1 MLFSEVSQVFSQLE
15 SLASRNAMT
24 ELLSTW
30 LARLD
35 ESEIAMAVN
44 LSLGQLAPPYER
56 IEFNL
61 AEKMVVRAIGE
72 AFEIEPSLVWSH
84 YKKIGDL
91 GEVASKIK
99 DQKSKIKVAVQGS
112 KLSIT
117 KVYEQL
123 ATLATDSGSGSQER
137 KVASLARLLAQVD
150 ALGAKYIARIVI
162 GRLRLGFSDMTV
174 LDALSVML
182 GGNKLARKELELAY
196 QVFPNVGEIARL
208 AKRFEVSEITQKV
221 QVSLGVPVV
230 PALAQRLKTAKEM
243 IDKMGTVM
251 VEPKYDGTRVQIH
264 VQLRPEFWVK
274 SFTRN
279 LDESTPMFPEL
290 EKVGAQLSAS
300 SVILDTEAVGK
311 HPQTGKLLPF
321 QMTITRKRKHGVAQA
336 AHDVPLVF
344 FTYDILYLDGE
355 PLVHLPLAKR
365 REILES
371 IIKPGKVLQLD
382 PILITSDPQEVK
394 TFHVQQLA
402 AGFEGAMVKK
412 IDSPYQPGRRDW
424 SWVKFK
430 EIEEAQGKLA
440 DTVDAVVMGFY
451 MGKGKRTQFGIGA
464 FLVGVR
470 DDANAGIFKTI
481 AKIGT
486 GLTDEQWRE
495 LKRRLEPVV
504 SLAKPVVYEVGKGL
518 EPDVWVD
525 PQIVVEIAADEIT
538 KSPMHSAGVALRFP
552 RLIAFRDD
560 KSPEQTTTI
569 TEIHAIKSASH

>member
-1 MLFSEVSQVFSQLE
+1 MTEVLATWLSQL
-15 SLASRNAMT
+15 
-24 ELLSTW
+24 
-30 LARLD
+30 D
-35 ESEIAMAVN
+35 EADIALAVN
-44 LSLGQLAPPYER
+44 LSLGQLAPHYER

-61 AEKMVVRAIGE
+61 AEKMVVRALAE
-72 AFEIEPSLVWSH
+72 AFNVEVSQIWSAF
-84 YKKIGDL
+84 KTSGDL
-91 GEVASKIK
+91 GEVALALK
-99 DQKSKIKVAVQGS
+99 QKQNTGVASSTLRQ
-112 KLSIT
+112 
-117 KVYEQL
+117 VYEQL
-123 ATLATDSGSGSQER
+123 KSLATDSGTGSQER
-137 KVASLARLLAQVD
+137 KVASLAQLFNQVD
-150 ALGAKYIARIVI
+150 ALGAKYIARIVA

-208 AKRFEVSEITQKV
+208 AKQFGVSEITQQV
-221 QVSLGVPVV
+221 QVTLGVPVV

-264 VQLRPEFWVK
+264 VQLKPEFWVR

-279 LDESTPMFPEL
+279 LDESTAMFPEL
-290 EKVGAQLSAS
+290 EQLSKQLKAT
-300 SVILDTEAVGK
+300 SVILDTEAVGM
-311 HPQTGKLLPF
+311 HPKTGQLLPF
-321 QMTITRKRKHGVAQA
+321 QMTITRKRKHGVEQA

-344 FTYDILYLDGE
+344 FTYDILYLDGQ
-355 PLVHLPLAKR
+355 PLVHLPLKKR

-371 IIKPGKVLQLD
+371 ILKPGKVLQLD

-394 TFHVQQLA
+394 AFHLQQLA

-430 EIEEAQGKLA
+430 EVEESQGKLA
-440 DTVDAVVMGFY
+440 DTIDAVVMGFY

-464 FLVGVR
+464 FLVGVL
-470 DDANAGIFKTI
+470 DESQPGALKTI

-495 LKRRLEPVV
+495 LKRRLETEVV
-504 SLAKPVVYEVGKGL
+504 PAKPVSYFVAKGL
-518 EPDVWVD
+518 EPDVWVE
-525 PQIVVEIAADEIT
+525 PAIVVEIAADEIT
-538 KSPMHSAGVALRFP
+538 KSPMHSAGIAMRFP
-552 RLIAFRDD
+552 RLITFRDD
-560 KSPEQTTTI
+560 KSPDQATSLE
-569 TEIHAIKSASH
+569 EVKAIAKASS